1 MFVQL
6 EAEPGWCKTAPDW
19 MIAVFRPL
27 LGVSGEEDDVGLRTS
42 GLIRYLGAELLPLL
56 LLLLLLLPLLLLPLL
71 SLRGDPLRG
80 IPEA

>member
-1 MFVQL
+1 MFVQI

-27 LGVSGEEDDVGLRTS
+27 LGVSGEEDDGGMKTS
-42 GLIRYLGAELLPLL
+42 GLIRYLGAELL
-56 LLLLLLLPLLLLPLL
+56 LLLLPLLLLLLL

>member
-27 LGVSGEEDDVGLRTS
+27 LGVSGEEDDGGMKTS
-42 GLIRYLGAELLPLL
+42 GLIRYLGSELLLLLLVLLPLL
-56 LLLLLLLPLLLLPLL
+56 LLLLL

>member
-1 MFVQL
+1 
-6 EAEPGWCKTAPDW
+6 

-27 LGVSGEEDDVGLRTS
+27 LGVSGEEEDGGLKTS
-42 GLIRYLGAELLPLL
+42 GLIRYLGAELLL
-56 LLLLLLLPLLLLPLL
+56 LLLLLLLPLLLLLLLL

>member
-1 MFVQL
+1 
-6 EAEPGWCKTAPDW
+6 

-27 LGVSGEEDDVGLRTS
+27 LGVSGEVDDGGMKTS
-42 GLIRYLGAELLPLL
+42 GLIRYLGAELLLLLLVLLPLL
-56 LLLLLLLPLLLLPLL
+56 LLLLLL